1 MKISRWIL
9 LFGLFLLLGCSKEEN
24 TPAPLPPLKKIEVPE
39 GAVGFYSGRLP
50 CDNCKAN
57 VVKVLLKED
66 SSVVFV
72 QNIVRGSTPDSIDTD
87 TLSGHFTM
95 AGDKMTMELS
105 EGKVRYHFQQGSYGS
120 FALLTGAGT
129 VYRDQDGFK
138 AELIRVYINPLRP
151 AGDTAKADSAKA
163 DTSKGVGEK

>member
-9 LFGLFLLLGCSKEEN
+9 LFGLFLLLGCSKEESA
-24 TPAPLPPLKKIEVPE
+24 PAPLPPLKKIEVPE

-50 CDNCKAN
+50 CDNCKAK
-57 VVKVLLKED
+57 VVKAQLKED
-66 SSVVFV
+66 SSVVFI
-72 QNIVRGSTPDSIDTD
+72 QNMIRGATPDSIDTD
-87 TLSGHFTM
+87 TLLGRFTM

-129 VYRDQDGFK
+129 IYKDQDGFK
-138 AELIRVYINPLRP
+138 AELIKIYINPMRP

-163 DTSKGVGEK
+163 DTSKAVGDK